1 MYRYTFLA
9 AMKYILSGCQNTW
22 TSLQPFVTLSLL
34 IKRNLQFFDR
44 ASPELG
50 FKPLIVCSPDRRFSL
65 LSYLGLVEIE
75 GVSQTLYTKMLV
87 NFGIFDCEQYFQG
100 PKLILLENSRPTA
113 CYLYLI
119 QVIGK

>member
-44 ASPELG
+44 ALPEPEFEPIIFHL
-50 FKPLIVCSPDRRFSL
+50 PDRRFSL
-65 LSYLGLVEIE
+65 LSYLGLVEDV
-75 GVSQTLYTKMLV
+75 GVSQTLSTKMLV

-100 PKLILLENSRPTA
+100 PKLKLLENSRPTA
-113 CYLYLI
+113 CYF
-119 QVIGK
+119 QWKS

>member
-44 ASPELG
+44 ASQKAGTEPTTVRL
-50 FKPLIVCSPDRRFSL
+50 LDRRFSL
-65 LSYLGLVEIE
+65 LSYLGLVER
-75 GVSQTLYTKMLV
+75 VSV
-87 NFGIFDCEQYFQG
+87 
-100 PKLILLENSRPTA
+100 S
-113 CYLYLI
+113 
-119 QVIGK
+119 

>member
-44 ASPELG
+44 ASPGPGIES
-50 FKPLIVCSPDRRFSL
+50 LIARLPDRRFSL
-65 LSYLGLVEIE
+65 LSYPGLVENV
-75 GVSQTLYTKMLV
+75 GVSRSLYTKMLV
-87 NFGIFDCEQYFQG
+87 NSGIFDHEQHFQG
-100 PKLILLENSRPTA
+100 PK
-113 CYLYLI
+113 
-119 QVIGK
+119 